1 MTASETLEF
10 DQPLPEEPTRAERH
24 PIHPGDYLVPVSVVA
39 WAVGLSQTHVPSV
52 QPYGLMTSLPV
63 VYYAGILLLVVSAV
77 LELRLREV
85 SQWRMAV
92 HAVVLVVMLF
102 ATAPIVYPAGR
113 YAWLYKTIGVIQ
125 YMNVHGRTNDQIDI
139 YQNWPGFFS
148 LAAWFTKLA
157 GVNSLLG
164 IAKWAQPVLELAAL
178 PLLYLI
184 YDSVGLPVRQRW
196 VALLLY
202 TSANWIGQ
210 DYLSPQGL
218 GTVLS
223 LGVMALAFRWM
234 YTPRK
239 PRDRLI
245 RFLERRRLLPFPE
258 RWRSRDHPQDAG
270 PAHEEPRSE
279 DGLRWWSFPRAQ
291 DLRTSLAVCA
301 AIIVVFFVLSV
312 THQLSPYMV
321 AIQLAALSLAG
332 LLRPRW
338 LPIVLGAIAVG
349 YLLPHFGFVNSHF
362 GLLHSLG
369 SFFSNAEPPSQSTTP
384 PAAATARIALCC
396 EVVSL
401 GIWCLAL
408 AGAYLRR
415 RAGEPVLALLLPAFS
430 PFALLAILAYGNE
443 GVLRVYLFS
452 LPWCAAL
459 GASALTLPLSAAR
472 AKAGA
477 HRAAPSAK
485 GGQGTVRVLVV
496 LVVVLALFFPAFF
509 GDDSYNVMQP
519 GEVAALTAFQA
530 NEPPGMI
537 YGAID
542 NAAFHDTSNYN
553 LLQIET
559 IFGRDSLYGN
569 RPINAQI
576 ANTILTLALHQ
587 TSRNHPVYI
596 VISPSMI
603 NYDRAYGVVPVD
615 AFAILEKSLADTP
628 PWTLVVRSGG
638 TVIYELPPDTLP
650 VYKSSNPALQPR
662 TQKSK
667 TKPRG

>member
-1 MTASETLEF
+1 MTAARTLE
-10 DQPLPEEPTRAERH
+10 QHPPLPEEPTRAERH
-24 PIHPGDYLVPVSVVA
+24 PIHPGDYLLPVSVVA
-39 WAVGLSQTHVPSV
+39 WAVGLSQTHVASV

-92 HAVVLVVMLF
+92 HAVALVVMLF
-102 ATAPIVYPAGR
+102 ATAPIVYSAGR
-113 YAWLYKTIGVIQ
+113 YAWLYKTIGVVQ
-125 YMNVHGRTNDQIDI
+125 YINAHGQTNDQIDI
-139 YQNWPGFFS
+139 YQNWPGFFA

-157 GVNSLLG
+157 GVNSLVG

-223 LGVMALAFRWM
+223 LGVMALAFRWL

-239 PRDRLI
+239 PRDRLVP
-245 RFLERRRLLPFPE
+245 FLE
-258 RWRSRDHPQDAG
+258 RWRSRGHPQRTG
-270 PAHEEPRSE
+270 PPQRAPRRE

-291 DLRTSLAVCA
+291 DLRTSLGACV
-301 AIIVVFFVLSV
+301 AIIFVFFVLSM

-321 AIQLAALSLAG
+321 VVQLAALSLAR

-338 LPIVLGAIAVG
+338 MPIVLGAIAVG
-349 YLLPHFGFVNSHF
+349 YLLPRFGFVNSHF

-369 SFFSNAEPPSQSTTP
+369 AFFTNAEPPSQSTTP

-401 GIWCLAL
+401 SIWCLAL
-408 AGAYLRR
+408 AGAFLRR
-415 RAGEPVLALLLPAFS
+415 RAGQPVLALLLPAFS

-459 GASALTLPLSAAR
+459 AASALTLPLSTTR

-477 HRAAPSAK
+477 HRAAQPAK
-485 GGQGTVRVLVV
+485 AGQGSVRILVA
-496 LVVVLALFFPAFF
+496 LAVVLALFFPAFF
-509 GDDSYNVMQP
+509 GDDSYNVMQA

-537 YGAID
+537 YAAID

-553 LLQIET
+553 LLQIES

-576 ANTILTLALHQ
+576 ANTILSLALHQ
-587 TSRNHPVYI
+587 TSRNRPVYV

-603 NYDRAYGVVPVD
+603 NYDRAYAVVPVD
-615 AFAILEKSLADTP
+615 AFAILEKSLAETP
-628 PWTLVVRSGG
+628 PWTLVMRSGG
-638 TVIYELPPDTLP
+638 TVIYELPPYTLP
-650 VYKSSNPALQPR
+650 VYKSSNPALRPR
-662 TQKSK
+662 TQKIK
-667 TKPRG
+667 TKPHG